1 MFDLLPNGLTSELAR
16 PRRGPT
22 LSDLVRPPNRKD
34 GMTLIRVFPRR
45 TSLTPTDE
53 LAFVGNPP
61 MDRPEADEVHVSCAF
76 TWDLREAY
84 RLQKEWSQFYPKVLI
99 GGPALESPL
108 GPFIPGRYLK
118 EGVTFTTRGCNKK
131 CPWCLVP
138 KREGRLSETQD
149 FPDGW
154 MVQDNNLLQAGREHI
169 EKVIAMLDRQKRAAV
184 FSGGID
190 ATLVDDWF
198 ADQLRRIRVEAV
210 FLAADTEGALKPLK
224 LAVDRLAFLGRKKIR
239 SYTLI
244 GFGNDTV
251 EKAEERLERVWEI
264 GSMPFAQL
272 YQPAD
277 RFITYNHAWKALAK
291 KWSRPAAMVACHTEK
306 PTVPAFRP
314 GETPLFEAV

>member
-1 MFDLLPNGLTSELAR
+1 MS
-16 PRRGPT
+16 
-22 LSDLVRPPNRKD
+22 
-34 GMTLIRVFPRR
+34 LIRVFPRR
-45 TSLTPTDE
+45 TSLTPTDA
-53 LAFVGNPP
+53 LAFIGNPP
-61 MDRPEADEVHVSCAF
+61 MEGMRPEGDEVHISCAF

-84 RLQKEWSQFYPKVLI
+84 RLQKEWGQFYKRVLI
-99 GGPALESPL
+99 GGPALETPL
-108 GPFIPGRYLK
+108 GPFVPGRYLK

-138 KREGRLSETQD
+138 KREGRLSEIQD

-154 MVQDNNLLQAGREHI
+154 IIQDNNFLESGRDHM
-169 EKVIAMLDRQKRAAV
+169 EKVFAMLDRQKKAAV

-198 ADQLRRIRVEAV
+198 ADQIKRIRVESI
-210 FLAADTEGALKPLK
+210 FLAADTAGALKPLK
-224 LAVDRLAFLGRKKIR
+224 LAVERLAFLGRKKIR

-251 EKAEERLERVWEI
+251 EKAEERLEAVWEI

-291 KWSRPAAMVACHTEK
+291 KWSRPAAMVASHTEPK
-306 PTVPAFRP
+306 PTPELITQPR
-314 GETPLFEAV
+314 LFSA